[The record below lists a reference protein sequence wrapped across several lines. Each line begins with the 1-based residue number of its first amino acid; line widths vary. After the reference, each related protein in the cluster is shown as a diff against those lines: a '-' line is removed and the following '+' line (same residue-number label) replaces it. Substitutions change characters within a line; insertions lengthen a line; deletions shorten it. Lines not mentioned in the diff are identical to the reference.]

1 MMRRSAMNVDAA
13 AIDVRRAGGYLG
25 GFSAGTG
32 RNMHRAEA
40 GKMDNVVMW
49 LATGL
54 GTGLSPWA
62 SGTVGSLLGLP
73 LAWWL
78 LGRTRR
84 AQVAV
89 TLVLLLAAVPVCH
102 LAEQSLGAKD
112 DGRIV
117 LDEIVAFPVAVLG
130 QTAARQPWVMAS
142 AFVVYRLFDA
152 TKPPPIHL
160 AELVPGGAGIVLDDV
175 LAALV
180 SWLVVAG
187 GLILWRRRQ
196 AS

>member
-1 MMRRSAMNVDAA
+1 MEYA
-13 AIDVRRAGGYLG
+13 L
-25 GFSAGTG
+25 
-32 RNMHRAEA
+32 
-40 GKMDNVVMW
+40 MW

-84 AQVAV
+84 LQLALVAA
-89 TLVLLLAAVPVCH
+89 LLLAAMPVCH
-102 LAEQSLGAKD
+102 LAAEELGLKD

-130 QTAARQPWVMAS
+130 QSAARHPAALAG
-142 AFVVYRLFDA
+142 AFVVYRVFDA
-152 TKPPPIHL
+152 TKPPPVSY
-160 AELVPGGAGIVLDDV
+160 AEAVPGGAGIVLDDSV
-175 LAALV
+175 AAAM

-187 GLILWRRRQ
+187 GLMLWRRRRP
-196 AS
+196 A

>member
-1 MMRRSAMNVDAA
+1 
-13 AIDVRRAGGYLG
+13 
-25 GFSAGTG
+25 
-32 RNMHRAEA
+32 
-40 GKMDNVVMW
+40 MDNVVMW

-78 LGRTRR
+78 LGRTRGM
-84 AQVAV
+84 QIAV

-102 LAEQSLGAKD
+102 LAEQTLGGKD

-130 QTAARQPWVMAS
+130 QSTARHPVAMAG
-142 AFVVYRLFDA
+142 AFVVYRLLDA
-152 TKPPPIHL
+152 TKPPPVNQ
-160 AELVPGGAGIVLDDV
+160 AEAVPGGLGIVLDDSV
-175 LAALV
+175 AGAM

-187 GLILWRRRQ
+187 GLALWRRR
-196 AS
+196 

>member
-1 MMRRSAMNVDAA
+1 VDNAL
-13 AIDVRRAGGYLG
+13 I
-25 GFSAGTG
+25 
-32 RNMHRAEA
+32 
-40 GKMDNVVMW
+40 W

-78 LGRTRR
+78 LGRPRR
-84 AQVAV
+84 LQLALVAAL
-89 TLVLLLAAVPVCH
+89 LVAAVPICH
-102 LAEQSLGAKD
+102 LAAEELGLKD

-130 QTAARQPWVMAS
+130 QSAARHPAVLAG
-142 AFVVYRLFDA
+142 AFAVYRLFDA
-152 TKPPPIHL
+152 TKPPPVSL
-160 AELVPGGAGIVLDDV
+160 AEAVPGGAGIVLDDSV
-175 LAALV
+175 AAAM

-187 GLILWRRRQ
+187 GLMLWRRRQ
-196 AS
+196 RA